1 MAISPS
7 SEEHGGGHDQLW
19 SEFLTRI
26 STMVTKQTLETWF
39 KPMRLASIQERKIGI
54 ECPSKFF
61 MDWVLEH
68 HEDKICYVFKE
79 LLDYEPELTFSNT
92 NETADVLMTRKPE
105 LARLPVVNRR
115 NGNGGEQ
122 LNPKYTFDE
131 FVAGSN
137 SRMTYAAC
145 LAVAEKPATV
155 YNPLFIYGGVGLGKT
170 NGSRSTTARP
180 RCL

>member
-137 SRMTYAAC
+137 SRKK
-145 LAVAEKPATV
+145 L
-155 YNPLFIYGGVGLGKT
+155 
-170 NGSRSTTARP
+170 
-180 RCL
+180 